1 MKRPVKSGPMLPNV
15 KNIIGVASG
24 KGGIGKFTVA
34 SKLAIN
40 DTRS

>member
-1 MKRPVKSGPMLPNV
+1 MLTNV

-24 KGGIGKFTVA
+24 KGGFGKLTVA

-40 DTRS
+40 DNCCWQ